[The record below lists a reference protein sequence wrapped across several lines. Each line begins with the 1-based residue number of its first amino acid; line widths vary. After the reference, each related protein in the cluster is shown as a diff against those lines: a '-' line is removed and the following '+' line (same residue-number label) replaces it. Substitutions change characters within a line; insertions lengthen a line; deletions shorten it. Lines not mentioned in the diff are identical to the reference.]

1 MVMKRVDTVNG
12 DGSEQAGETREVE
25 SLLCWEARH
34 LEDAPT
40 VRSTWCVVSFPP
52 PPLLN
57 LRRSRRPARIE
68 NVPGA
73 ELNGEPSSCG
83 ANYSVSGVSN
93 ELAPIYV
100 LCDGLNKHGSER

>member
-40 VRSTWCVVSFPP
+40 VGAHGAPSPFR
-52 PPLLN
+52 LL
-57 LRRSRRPARIE
+57 LS
-68 NVPGA
+68 
-73 ELNGEPSSCG
+73 
-83 ANYSVSGVSN
+83 
-93 ELAPIYV
+93 
-100 LCDGLNKHGSER
+100 